1 MTKDPNDTPPPH
13 DPDAPERAP
22 DAPQPAPRRA
32 RAGRIVAWTLV
43 TIVLLA
49 VLAAGLVLA
58 AATTERGTR
67 LAWQTAVRVLGG
79 RLT

>member
-13 DPDAPERAP
+13 DPDAP

-79 RLT
+79 